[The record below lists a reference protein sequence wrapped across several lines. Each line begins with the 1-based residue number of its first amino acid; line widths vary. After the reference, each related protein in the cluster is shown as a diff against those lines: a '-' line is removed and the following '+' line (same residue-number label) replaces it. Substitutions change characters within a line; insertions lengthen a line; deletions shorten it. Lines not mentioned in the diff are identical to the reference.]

1 MRLLIRV
8 IPITVLAVGLAFYVR
23 YHRVAP
29 AVAHKL
35 GAAAPQVPV
44 LPQGSA
50 AQGSDA
56 EVTPAVTM
64 VGPLANYMQPTDSA
78 PAPASGVAA
87 PSASAAEYSGGASDR
102 VWNTLLGPGGEILP
116 AKFSLTRN
124 AAFSF
129 DVPAH
134 ANSPRLA
141 GKYHATEAG
150 AAAPVNVDFM
160 VLTADQY
167 AALAKGIVGE
177 ALFSAESS
185 AGQSVDFILPI
196 TGDSPVR
203 YYVVF
208 RGDAKTKKLVIC
220 NLRLE
225 L

>member
-23 YHRVAP
+23 YHRIAP

-35 GAAAPQVPV
+35 AEAAPQIPAP
-44 LPQGSA
+44 PQGA
-50 AQGSDA
+50 TAQGNGT
-56 EVTPAVTM
+56 EPTPAVTM
-64 VGPLANYMQPTDSA
+64 VGPLANYMQQTDSSS
-78 PAPASGVAA
+78 APASGTASPV
-87 PSASAAEYSGGASDR
+87 SAAAYSGVATDR
-102 VWNTLLGPGGEILP
+102 VSNTLLGPGGEILP
-116 AKFSLTRN
+116 AKFSLTRS

-141 GKYHATEAG
+141 GAYHATEVG
-150 AAAPVNVDFM
+150 AASPANVDFL
-160 VLTADQY
+160 VLTADQF
-167 AALAKGIVGE
+167 AALAKGTAGE

-185 AGQSVDFILPI
+185 AGQSVDFVLPI

-208 RGDAKTKKLVIC
+208 RGEAKIKKLVSSS
-220 NLRLE
+220 LRLE